1 MSETRIFLS
10 GCMGRMGR
18 VITEMV
24 DGYDDAVI
32 VAGSDVVENPASDF
46 PIYKDP
52 MECKEEFDVI
62 IDFSHVSAFA
72 AITKL
77 AETSKKPIVMCTT
90 GLSDEQKQE
99 LTALSTKV
107 GVFYSGN
114 MSIGINV
121 LINLVKKAAAQLYPD
136 YDIELVE
143 EHHNKKLDAP
153 SGTALMIAD
162 AMNDT
167 LDGQLEYVYER
178 QSKRQQREK
187 KELGIHSIRG
197 GNIVGEHKVMFIGG
211 EEILTISHSAQ
222 TRSVFARGAVRAA
235 KYMLGKEPGMYDMQ
249 KMIGDDN

>member
-24 DGYDDAVI
+24 DGYDDCVI
-32 VAGSDVVENPASDF
+32 VAGSDVVENPLSKF

-72 AITKL
+72 GITKF
-77 AETSKKPIVMCTT
+77 AEVNGKPIVMCTT
-90 GLSDEQKQE
+90 GLSEEQKAD
-99 LTALSTKV
+99 LKALSEKV
-107 GVFYSGN
+107 GAFYSGN
-114 MSIGINV
+114 MSLGINV

-136 YDIELVE
+136 FDIELVE
-143 EHHNKKLDAP
+143 EHHNQKLDAP

-167 LDGQLEYVYER
+167 LNGQLEYVYER
-178 QSKRQQREK
+178 QSRRQKREK

-197 GNIVGEHKVMFIGG
+197 GNIVGEHKVMFVGG

-222 TRSVFARGAVRAA
+222 TRSVFARGAVTAA
-235 KYMLGKEPGMYDMQ
+235 KYMLGKAPGMYDMQ
-249 KMIGDDN
+249 KMIGND

>member
-136 YDIELVE
+136 FDIELVE
-143 EHHNKKLDAP
+143 EHHNKKL
-153 SGTALMIAD
+153 
-162 AMNDT
+162 
-167 LDGQLEYVYER
+167 
-178 QSKRQQREK
+178 
-187 KELGIHSIRG
+187 LGIHSIRG

-222 TRSVFARGAVRAA
+222 TRSVFARGAVAAA

>member
-1 MSETRIFLS
+1 MSQVSVCVS
-10 GCMGRMGR
+10 GCMCRRGR
-18 VITEMV
+18 VITDMCAE
-24 DGYDDAVI
+24 YDDTVI
-32 VAGSDVVENPASDF
+32 VAGSDVISNPNSTF
-46 PIYKDP
+46 PIYSDP
-52 MECKEEFDVI
+52 TECKEEFDVI

-72 AITKL
+72 KITEL
-77 AETSKKPIVMCTT
+77 AETKKKPIVMCTT
-90 GLSDEQKQE
+90 GLSDEQK
-99 LTALSTKV
+99 TALKALSEKV

-114 MSIGINV
+114 MSLGINV

-136 YDIELVE
+136 FDIELVE

-167 LDGQLEYVYER
+167 LGGQLEYVYER
-178 QSKRQQREK
+178 QSKRAQREK

-211 EEILTISHSAQ
+211 EEIVTVSHSAQ

-249 KMIGDDN
+249 KMIGDE

>member
-1 MSETRIFLS
+1 MSEVRVFLS

-18 VITEMV
+18 VITEMCSEYE
-24 DGYDDAVI
+24 DTVI
-32 VAGSDVVENPASDF
+32 VAGSDVVENPNSSF

-52 MECKEEFDVI
+52 TECKEEFDVI

-72 AITKL
+72 GITKL
-77 AETSKKPIVMCTT
+77 AETSGKPIVMCTT
-90 GLSDEQKQE
+90 GLSEEQKAD
-99 LTALSTKV
+99 LKKLSEKV

-114 MSIGINV
+114 MSLGINV

-136 YDIELVE
+136 FDIELVE

-162 AMNDT
+162 AMNEAVDNR
-167 LDGQLEYVYER
+167 LEYVYER
-178 QSKRQQREK
+178 QSKRQKREK

-222 TRSVFARGAVRAA
+222 TRNVFGRGAVAAA
-235 KYMLGKEPGMYDMQ
+235 KYMLGKGPGMYDMQ
-249 KMIGDDN
+249 SMLG

>member
-24 DGYDDAVI
+24 EGYDDAVI

-114 MSIGINV
+114 MSLGINV

-136 YDIELVE
+136 FDIELVE

-162 AMNDT
+162 AMNET
-167 LDGQLEYVYER
+167 LNNQLEYVYER
-178 QSKRQQREK
+178 QSKRAQREK

-211 EEILTISHSAQ
+211 EEILTVSHSAQ
-222 TRSVFARGAVRAA
+222 TRSVFGRGAVAA
-235 KYMLGKEPGMYDMQ
+235 ARYMVGKNPGMYDMQ
-249 KMIGDDN
+249 DMIGDE